1 MEEQMPKGY
10 IVAHIRVHDGQGY
23 EEFKKM
29 AGPAIADH
37 GGRVLVRNPEA
48 EHREGNLRGH
58 VVVIEFDSLDAA
70 RRFYESDA
78 YTAARGVRERA
89 AETDLLLVEGVA

>member
-1 MEEQMPKGY
+1 MPKAY
-10 IVAHIRVHDGQGY
+10 LVAHIRVHDREAF
-23 EEFKKM
+23 EEFRKM
-29 AGPAIADH
+29 SGPAIAEY

-48 EHREGNLRGH
+48 DHREGDLRGT
-58 VVVIEFDSLDAA
+58 VIVIEFDDMDAA

-78 YTAARGVRERA
+78 YTAARRVRERA

>member
-1 MEEQMPKGY
+1 MPKAY
-10 IVAHIRVHDGQGY
+10 LVAYIRVHDSATY
-23 EEFKKM
+23 EEFRKM
-29 AGPAIADH
+29 SGPAIAAH

-48 EHREGNLRGH
+48 DHREGSLRGT
-58 VVVIEFDSLDAA
+58 VIMIEFDDMAAA

>member
-1 MEEQMPKGY
+1 MPKAY
-10 IVAHIRVHDGQGY
+10 IVAHIRVHDSEGY

-48 EHREGNLRGH
+48 DHREGNLRGT
-58 VVVIEFDSLDAA
+58 VVVIEFDNMEAA

-78 YTAARGVRERA
+78 YTAARRVRERA

>member
-1 MEEQMPKGY
+1 MSKAYLVG
-10 IVAHIRVHDGQGY
+10 HIRVHDDEGY

-37 GGRVLVRNPEA
+37 GGRVLVRNPDA
-48 EHREGNLRGH
+48 DHREGTLRGR
-58 VVVIEFDSLDAA
+58 VIVIEFDDMETA

-78 YTAARGVRERA
+78 YSAARLVRERA
-89 AETDLLLVEGVA
+89 AETDLLLVEGVT

>member
-1 MEEQMPKGY
+1 MPKAY
-10 IVAHIRVHDGQGY
+10 LVAHIRVNDR
-23 EEFKKM
+23 EAFDEFRKM
-29 AGPAIADH
+29 SGPAIADH

-48 EHREGNLRGH
+48 DHREGNLRGT
-58 VVVIEFDSLDAA
+58 VIVIEFDDMDAA

-78 YTAARGVRERA
+78 YTAARRVRERA